1 MASTPKSGSKGFN
14 LDQMS
19 KRVQYGMDHGG
30 PMGAMMGFMGLPYLS
45 RGGGSDSAP
54 HGSGPAPFQKMWPGG
69 TDPNMGGGGSGNG
82 QDPTLGGNDPTTG
95 GNGPAVDPA
104 KLGALGKVNGFPQ
117 WYIDWYN
124 SQGKYGGVPQVSGL
138 LNG

>member
-1 MASTPKSGSKGFN
+1 MATTPKNGLN
-14 LDQMS
+14 LGQMS

-69 TDPNMGGGGSGNG
+69 IDPSMAR
-82 QDPTLGGNDPTTG
+82 PAAPTTG
-95 GNGPAVDPA
+95 GDGPAVDPNNPDGPMLKA
-104 KLGALGKVNGFPQ
+104 GLPP
-117 WYIDWYN
+117 WYIDWLHT
-124 SQGKYGGVPQVSGL
+124 SGQYGVWNKPPSGGL
-138 LNG
+138 LD